1 VLSNAVYTSW
11 RNDLKQ
17 LIELTTHELILNDK
31 KELKVKLFDA
41 LEKLETFEMWNGA
54 HITADTRTAI
64 KEFVENYDRVR
75 KRALESSEARK
86 HDDEYIFT

>member
-1 VLSNAVYTSW
+1 
-11 RNDLKQ
+11 
-17 LIELTTHELILNDK
+17 
-31 KELKVKLFDA
+31 
-41 LEKLETFEMWNGA
+41 MWNGA